1 MEKKRYIVG
10 IYFLIFIMIST
21 AYLAGF
27 IYSSYRYATGVKTKA
42 NVTDV
47 NIKTIKNH
55 HTKGGSSKSNETD
68 ITYEYTDGKDRYEN
82 TVKISGKKH
91 IEKGDEIKIAY
102 DENDH
107 NKSYLFNEIIW
118 RIMPTLFFIFIT
130 IAQIF
135 LYKKFCRPK
144 PDGPKENEEVI

>member
-10 IYFLIFIMIST
+10 IYFLIFILIST

-68 ITYEYTDGKDRYEN
+68 ITYEYTDGKDRYVN
-82 TVKISGKKH
+82 TVKISGKK
-91 IEKGDEIKIAY
+91 
-102 DENDH
+102 DH
-107 NKSYLFNEIIW
+107 KKSYLFNEIIW
-118 RIMPTLFFIFIT
+118 YIMPTMFFIFIT

-144 PDGPKENEEVI
+144 PDGPKETEEVI